1 MNITDRFSAYTIAKI
16 WTICCLIILSLWI
29 LFFQKSSYMEF
40 DALGVWILSCLA
52 ILYIS
57 KRPLSPFSGNQQII
71 IIFSGVLICLLSFF
85 SIPAGL
91 TNPPYTIGELTL
103 LLSGTGVI
111 VFGLLNYRSLV
122 FPVSI
127 PFIAVVGYG
136 AYELFVRNEDW
147 ITAPLIPYILAITTT
162 LLSILGIRSVT
173 YGNIISF
180 LSATGSPIY
189 LAIVSDCTG
198 IWSLG
203 TFTVATIIVI
213 SSFPESINRR
223 GIILIGIGYIGSFC
237 SNILRIL
244 LIALSGYYFG
254 PTGIIEQV
262 HIHIGWICFSAW
274 MIIFWYYFFT
284 RQIGVTFL
292 NKKNSQRTSGQ

>member
-1 MNITDRFSAYTIAKI
+1 
-16 WTICCLIILSLWI
+16 
-29 LFFQKSSYMEF
+29 MEL
-40 DALGVWILSCLA
+40 DAMGVWFLSCLV

-57 KRPLSPFSGNQQII
+57 KRPLGQFSGKQQKAV
-71 IIFSGVLICLLSFF
+71 IFSGLLMCSLSFF
-85 SIPAGL
+85 SIPSGL
-91 TNPPYTIGELTL
+91 TNPPYSIGELSL

-127 PFIAVVGYG
+127 PCIAVVGYG
-136 AYELFVRNEDW
+136 AYELFIRNQEW
-147 ITAPLIPYILAITTT
+147 ITAPLIPYIMTIVTT
-162 LLSILGIRSVT
+162 LLAILGVKSIA

-180 LSATGSPIY
+180 LSVTGSPIY

-203 TFTVATIIVI
+203 TFTVATIIVL
-213 SSFPESINRR
+213 SSFPQSINRK
-223 GIILIGIGYIGSFC
+223 GIFLIGIGYFGSFC

-254 PTGIIEQV
+254 PTGIMEQV

-284 RQIGVTFL
+284 RHIGISFVKEKNTGDL
-292 NKKNSQRTSGQ
+292 KK